1 MTLSLNFYTQWYWKI
16 DVHNLL
22 HFLRLRMD
30 EHAQYEIRA
39 CAEVLSNIVQQWMPL
54 TFEAFVDYQLNAFNL
69 SGPALDVV
77 RALLVD

>member
-1 MTLSLNFYTQWYWKI
+1 MALSLNFYTQWYWKI

-39 CAEVLSNIVQQWMPL
+39 YAEVLSDVVRQWMPL
-54 TFEAFVDYQLNAFNL
+54 TFEAFVDYQANAFNL
-69 SGPALDVV
+69 AGCQTFDFD
-77 RALLVD
+77 R